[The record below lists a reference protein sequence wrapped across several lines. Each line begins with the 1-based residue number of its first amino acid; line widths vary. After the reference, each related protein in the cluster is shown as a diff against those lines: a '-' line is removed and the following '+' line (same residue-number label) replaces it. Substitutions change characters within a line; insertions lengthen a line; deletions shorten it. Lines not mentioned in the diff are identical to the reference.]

1 MASGAPSPGGWLRT
15 PTSVPLI
22 PVSSEYDR
30 LLVQEPLN
38 ELGGGPMDPEADERL
53 LVLND
58 ASRIAAEGLAER
70 IAARAAS
77 PRGVV
82 LGSIACFALMCFAA
96 FRKAESHDA
105 SLVARLSEG
114 MFLGGHRGG
123 DSDSRPTEGRL
134 RAAALEGH
142 EFPLEHRL
150 APRAAAMP
158 RDDDGAAQRAVD
170 DAAAGASERSAL
182 RAALR
187 GAATAPT
194 EDADG
199 SDRRGGLRTRARA
212 GLGKER
218 DLSSTQWGPTQ
229 RWEDEA
235 RADGGAGQRK
245 ARWKPYARETHSR
258 QGRAGDWEASEDWS
272 SRARARWIPAEDE
285 EDAFF
290 AVDADGDAYGAAR
303 KSSRRAG
310 DRRTP
315 RASARRRRGTGGFTF
330 SGVSDDDAFLPVVE
344 PTEVAH
350 GATHQAALDELE
362 ASIKSSVVEE
372 HERRRKQRRADAETK
387 RGARVE
393 RSSTARVAVERYA
406 AL

>member
-38 ELGGGPMDPEADERL
+38 ELGGGPMDPAADERL

-114 MFLGGHRGG
+114 MFLGGHRDSG
-123 DSDSRPTEGRL
+123 DSDSRQTEARL

-199 SDRRGGLRTRARA
+199 SDRRGGSARARA

-218 DLSSTQWGPTQ
+218 DLFMNEWGPTPTQ

-235 RADGGAGQRK
+235 DYADGGAGQRK
-245 ARWKPYARETHSR
+245 ARWKPGYARETQSR
-258 QGRAGDWEASEDWS
+258 GGAGDWEASEDWS

-330 SGVSDDDAFLPVVE
+330 SGDDAFLPVVE

-387 RGARVE
+387 RGVRVKRVE
-393 RSSTARVAVERYA
+393 RSARA
-406 AL
+406 

>member
-330 SGVSDDDAFLPVVE
+330 SGDDAFLPVVE

-393 RSSTARVAVERYA
+393 RSSTARVAVERYSR